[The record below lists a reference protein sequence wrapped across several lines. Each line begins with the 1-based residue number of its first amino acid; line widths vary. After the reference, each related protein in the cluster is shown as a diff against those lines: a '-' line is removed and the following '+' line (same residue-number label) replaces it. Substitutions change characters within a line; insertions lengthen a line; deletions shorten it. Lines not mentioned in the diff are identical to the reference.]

1 MSPKENLWEIIGA
14 GFYSH
19 FLYAFT
25 VTQPTVSQHYWS
37 ELKPPTS
44 TNTNQNC
51 FRDPPTDFL

>member
-14 GFYSH
+14 GFYSP
-19 FLYAFT
+19 YAFT